1 MDTVPL
7 LCTRI
12 RQVLYIIVQR
22 KGKSYHFRDEVK
34 CSVQDPVTLCSIYIF
49 IDLYKKESL
58 PHLTTKKR
66 EGRMPFVIK
75 SNFDAWYFKV
85 CAKTT

>member
-1 MDTVPL
+1 MDTMPL

-22 KGKSYHFRDEVK
+22 RESMVNNF
-34 CSVQDPVTLCSIYIF
+34 VTLCSIYIF
-49 IDLYKKESL
+49 IDLYKKKNLFRISRRR
-58 PHLTTKKR
+58 R
-66 EGRMPFVIK
+66 EKAECLLCIK